1 MPDKR
6 DQSFSKQY
14 RLRKS
19 NDFKRVF
26 SRGKR
31 IATPYFVL
39 YLLPNRLAF
48 SRLGIQVKAK
58 LGTATKR
65 NYMKR
70 IVREIFRK
78 LKSELVQSVDIILI
92 AEKPLRELRYQ
103 ELEAELR
110 KALQRYLA

>member
-31 IATPYFVL
+31 IATPFFVL
-39 YLLPNRLAF
+39 YLLPNRLAV
-48 SRLGIQVKAK
+48 SRLGVQVKAK
-58 LGTATKR
+58 LGTAIKR
-65 NYMKR
+65 NTMKR
-70 IVREIFRK
+70 MVREVFRK
-78 LKSELVQSVDIILI
+78 MKSEFVPSVDIIFI
-92 AEKPLRELRYQ
+92 AEKPLSRLKYQ

-110 KALQRYLA
+110 KGLQRYLS